1 MWIYTFDVNYFFSI
15 SRIFVPPPRLQEAD
29 TNSQILL
36 SLFWSSSNKVGCRT
50 QCVME
55 RAKYWYPRVW
65 QRDMW
70 QNIWLRVQQNICYES
85 FCEQNIC
92 KSDSLCLSLLISVLT
107 STVDSLKRVWC
118 KFSGCNLPPLA
129 HDFFFFLFTNYPY
142 FIYIFGKWMP
152 FLGKNVFCRALP
164 YQKNIFLKII
174 SPNNRGCSVKTTVV
188 CAELLKLLHTQCGCA
203 LSLLWVCWLDCC
215 AADNTQPSPAKLNFS
230 DKVTAATS
238 NKCVN

>member
-1 MWIYTFDVNYFFSI
+1 MRKVIYVYILLMET
-15 SRIFVPPPRLQEAD
+15 L
-29 TNSQILL
+29 QILIVKNNMKL
-36 SLFWSSSNKVGCRT
+36 T
-50 QCVME
+50 Q
-55 RAKYWYPRVW
+55 KYF
-65 QRDMW
+65 
-70 QNIWLRVQQNICYES
+70 YE
-85 FCEQNIC
+85 
-92 KSDSLCLSLLISVLT
+92 
-107 STVDSLKRVWC
+107 RVWC

>member
-1 MWIYTFDVNYFFSI
+1 MWQASSWISSSIGSIDTIYGQNLRAIWPVYC
-15 SRIFVPPPRLQEAD
+15 RKVRLQH
-29 TNSQILL
+29 I
-36 SLFWSSSNKVGCRT
+36 
-50 QCVME
+50 
-55 RAKYWYPRVW
+55 
-65 QRDMW
+65 
-70 QNIWLRVQQNICYES
+70 
-85 FCEQNIC
+85 
-92 KSDSLCLSLLISVLT
+92 
-107 STVDSLKRVWC
+107 KRVWC

>member
-1 MWIYTFDVNYFFSI
+1 MSTSWLHFTLMAWTRHRRPGRQGSPLPARTPNW
-15 SRIFVPPPRLQEAD
+15 RLFWFW
-29 TNSQILL
+29 L
-36 SLFWSSSNKVGCRT
+36 SLHSSPFPI
-50 QCVME
+50 
-55 RAKYWYPRVW
+55 RARQPGSRHTAPSWDF
-65 QRDMW
+65 Q
-70 QNIWLRVQQNICYES
+70 E
-85 FCEQNIC
+85 
-92 KSDSLCLSLLISVLT
+92 
-107 STVDSLKRVWC
+107 RVWC

>member
-1 MWIYTFDVNYFFSI
+1 MMINQDLNW
-15 SRIFVPPPRLQEAD
+15 
-29 TNSQILL
+29 
-36 SLFWSSSNKVGCRT
+36 
-50 QCVME
+50 
-55 RAKYWYPRVW
+55 
-65 QRDMW
+65 
-70 QNIWLRVQQNICYES
+70 
-85 FCEQNIC
+85 IC
-92 KSDSLCLSLLISVLT
+92 KNILNPVIRYVIIDYLFDSGGLCPLCRCCFAQTPPHQVRHDPRHPPGHGSGAQVAGWKIQE
-107 STVDSLKRVWC
+107 RVWC

>member
-1 MWIYTFDVNYFFSI
+1 MFWTGPHNIKMDGTAGSWRFMI
-15 SRIFVPPPRLQEAD
+15 TQLPPRPGAPCSIRQ
-29 TNSQILL
+29 
-36 SLFWSSSNKVGCRT
+36 FK
-50 QCVME
+50 
-55 RAKYWYPRVW
+55 
-65 QRDMW
+65 
-70 QNIWLRVQQNICYES
+70 
-85 FCEQNIC
+85 C
-92 KSDSLCLSLLISVLT
+92 KDNVSPITRKHCT
-107 STVDSLKRVWC
+107 ERVWC